1 MSVLSRF
8 TTTRLTSALLA
19 SLLLGSAAHAAP
31 TTPGNDVIKPV
42 RGTLTQVSDHDLTLT
57 DRRGG
62 TLNVGLTDQ
71 TRVNSVTTGK
81 LSDIQP
87 DSFIGT
93 AAVPQPDGS
102 LKALEVHVFA
112 PSLRGTGEG
121 FNPFESP
128 DGKVN
133 TMTNGTV
140 GKLVQANGRTLTVTY
155 HNEQKTVQV
164 PDDVPVVTIAPGDRS
179 LLKPGTHVVLFA
191 MKDAQGNL
199 VARGISAG
207 KDGTVPPM

>member
-1 MSVLSRF
+1 MSILSRF
-8 TTTRLTSALLA
+8 TTTRLASALLA

-31 TTPGNDVIKPV
+31 TTPGNGVIKPV

>member
-1 MSVLSRF
+1 MFKEKTAMFTLPRF
-8 TTTRLTSALLA
+8 KTALLA
-19 SLLLGSAAHAAP
+19 SLLIGSAAHAAP
-31 TTPGNDVIKPV
+31 AADNVIKPV
-42 RGTLTQVSDHDLTLT
+42 RGTLTQVTDHDLTLT
-57 DRRGG
+57 DRRGAA
-62 TLNVGLTDQ
+62 LNVGLTDQ
-71 TRVNSVTTGK
+71 TKINSVATGK

-87 DSFIGT
+87 NSFIGT

-140 GKLVQANGRTLTVTY
+140 GKLVEANGRTLTVTY
-155 HNEQKTVQV
+155 HGQQKTVQV

-179 LLKPGTHVVLFA
+179 LLKPGTHIVLFA
-191 MKDAQGNL
+191 MKDAGGKL